1 MRIVKIEANPNG
13 SHNAHKAKHITTVP
27 DGWAMIPEDMS
38 LPESFPFVA
47 IEAEEKIHYREVM
60 VAPGVWEKKPFPM
73 MTVTSMIPGEVPP
86 ASEPE
91 PTWQERTEAQIT
103 YTAMMTDT
111 LLEV

>member
-1 MRIVKIEANPNG
+1 MWIVKIEENPNG
-13 SHNAHKAKHITTVP
+13 SHSNNCSGQITTVP
-27 DGWAMIPEDMS
+27 EGWAMIPGDME
-38 LPESFPFVA
+38 LPDTFPFVSL
-47 IEAEEKIHYREVM
+47 EAEEVIHYREVM

-73 MTVTSMIPGEVPP
+73 MTVTSMIPGIMPP

-91 PTWQERTEAQIT
+91 PSWQERTEAQIT